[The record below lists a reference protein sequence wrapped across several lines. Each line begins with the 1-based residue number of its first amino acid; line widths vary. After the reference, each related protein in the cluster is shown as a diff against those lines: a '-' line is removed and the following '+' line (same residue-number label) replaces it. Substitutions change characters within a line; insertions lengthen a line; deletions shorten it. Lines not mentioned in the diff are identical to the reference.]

1 MHWQARPWLSRALLQ
16 GGLDPLNDAKGRT
29 RQLSGLCP
37 EAMVMVFDAGH
48 CPHDEQPEQVGACNE
63 TDPGM
68 IQSEE
73 EKCAGCRNNGD
84 PLIKG

>member
-1 MHWQARPWLSRALLQ
+1 
-16 GGLDPLNDAKGRT
+16 
-29 RQLSGLCP
+29 
-37 EAMVMVFDAGH
+37 MVMVFDAGH